1 MTGIIMWG
9 LEIQTRDQHLHQVYF
24 NSTLAKER
32 FLRDLRPFL
41 AGHRVIGGE
50 DRQRT
55 ASDILGEVRDQLRR
69 DLDEEVTAAARIQ
82 PGDGPAARRDR
93 QWALQRAEILDSVLT
108 MLDHAEGIRP

>member
-69 DLDEEVTAAARIQ
+69 DLDEEVTAAARY
-82 PGDGPAARRDR
+82 PA
-93 QWALQRAEILDSVLT
+93 WATVPQRAAIVS
-108 MLDHAEGIRP
+108 GP